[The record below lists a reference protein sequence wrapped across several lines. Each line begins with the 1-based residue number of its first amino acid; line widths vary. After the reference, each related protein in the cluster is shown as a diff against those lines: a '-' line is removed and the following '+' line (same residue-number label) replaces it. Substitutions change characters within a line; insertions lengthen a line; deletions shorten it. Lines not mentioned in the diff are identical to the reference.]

1 MNTGLDEP
9 QAGKI
14 SKSILRKLNVAYFM
28 NVCKTY
34 FVLKPLIII
43 KFKSSS

>member
-1 MNTGLDEP
+1 MDTRLDEP

-14 SKSILRKLNVAYFM
+14 SKSMLKKLNVAYFM

-43 KFKSSS
+43 KFKLSS